1 VGANEAKWEDAAWVQ
16 AQIDQRCVDNMRM
29 LTVDSVDTAKAGH
42 PGLPMGLAEV
52 GYVLWRHA
60 MKYNPQN
67 PNWFN
72 RDRFVL
78 SAGHGCLL
86 QYICLHLAGYD
97 SIQVHTYILTYLHT
111 YLSSPLDF
119 SPDSIVFSIQKTVLF
134 FLGTLHFEDCC
145 GKEMMMMMMMMSR
158 VLPGIEQIED
168 LKQLCKLGSRTPG
181 HPENV
186 TTAGIEVTTG
196 TYMCYSSQTQHPHA
210 SHFFPLV

>member
-1 VGANEAKWEDAAWVQ
+1 
-16 AQIDQRCVDNMRM
+16 
-29 LTVDSVDTAKAGH
+29 
-42 PGLPMGLAEV
+42 
-52 GYVLWRHA
+52 
-60 MKYNPQN
+60 
-67 PNWFN
+67 
-72 RDRFVL
+72 
-78 SAGHGCLL
+78 
-86 QYICLHLAGYD
+86 
-97 SIQVHTYILTYLHT
+97 
-111 YLSSPLDF
+111 
-119 SPDSIVFSIQKTVLF
+119 VLF

>member
-111 YLSSPLDF
+111 YLSPLLLT
-119 SPDSIVFSIQKTVLF
+119 SLLIQ
-134 FLGTLHFEDCC
+134 
-145 GKEMMMMMMMMSR
+145 
-158 VLPGIEQIED
+158 
-168 LKQLCKLGSRTPG
+168 
-181 HPENV
+181 
-186 TTAGIEVTTG
+186 
-196 TYMCYSSQTQHPHA
+196 
-210 SHFFPLV
+210 